1 MNVDWSKQYDAAMS
15 TGVEAKV
22 GKLYVWSGL
31 GLGLSFRSMA
41 GNIKSIRRRQPL
53 LCIEISV
60 VGAMGG
66 KLCRFIDR
74 NGERFVLFVENCYLL
89 AELTEDSGG
98 NNVSA

>member
-1 MNVDWSKQYDAAMS
+1 MNADWSKQYDDAMP

-31 GLGLSFRSMA
+31 GLSFRSSA

-53 LCIEISV
+53 LCIEIDV

-74 NGERFVLFVENCYLL
+74 EGMQFVLFVENCYLL
-89 AELTEDSGG
+89 SELNDEATDDNS
-98 NNVSA
+98 VPV

>member
-1 MNVDWSKQYDAAMS
+1 MNADWSKQYDDAMP

-31 GLGLSFRSMA
+31 GLSFRSSA

-53 LCIEISV
+53 LCIEIDV

-89 AELTEDSGG
+89 TELTEDSDG
-98 NNVSA
+98 NNASA

>member
-1 MNVDWSKQYDAAMS
+1 MNVVWSKQYDTAMP

-31 GLGLSFRSMA
+31 GLSFRSSA

-53 LCIEISV
+53 LCIEIDV

-89 AELTEDSGG
+89 TELTEDSDG
-98 NNVSA
+98 NNASA

>member
-1 MNVDWSKQYDAAMS
+1 MNADWSKQYDDAMP

-31 GLGLSFRSMA
+31 GLSFRSSA

-53 LCIEISV
+53 LCIEIDV

-89 AELTEDSGG
+89 AELTEDSDG
-98 NNVSA
+98 NNASA